1 MLESVQSGGMD
12 WAAWIRLASIPLV
25 GALIGYVTNWLAV
38 KMIFRPRRPI
48 RLLGIS
54 WQGLV
59 PRRQP
64 ELAASIGHT
73 VQRHLISHDDLRR
86 ILEKPSVQQTI
97 EKALHE
103 KIASFLDLR
112 VGQIHPMLGTFLRG
126 SLRDKLEGMVI
137 DELRRSLVEFS
148 GQLLDRLEDEIDFQR
163 IVEEKVRAFD
173 LDRLESIIQGIA
185 HRELK
190 SIEWAGALLGGLI
203 GLAQLAILLV

>member
-1 MLESVQSGGMD
+1 MD

-173 LDRLESIIQGIA
+173 LDHPGDRAPRAE
-185 HRELK
+185 
-190 SIEWAGALLGGLI
+190 
-203 GLAQLAILLV
+203 VD